1 MKVLVINCGSSSLKF
16 QFIDM
21 KDESVLAKGNV
32 ERIGIGGSFLK
43 YQPGEGDK
51 VTIEKDLKD
60 HREAMK
66 IVIDSLLDS
75 KVGVIKDVSEISAVG
90 HRVVHGGEFFSG
102 SVVIDDAVIKAL
114 EDCIEL
120 APIHNPPNL
129 MGIRACQEIMPKTPM
144 VGVFDTAFHHSIPKQ
159 AYMYGLP
166 YEVYEKYKVRKFGF
180 HGTSHKYVYYRLAE
194 IMGRDP
200 KNFKVI
206 TCHLGNGSS
215 VTAIKNGESIDTSL
229 GYTPLAGLPMGTRCG
244 DIDPAIVPFLM
255 EKEGMS
261 TKEISDYMNK
271 KSGVFGLSGVSSD
284 FRDLGEAAEKG
295 NERAQLALDV
305 FTYSVKK
312 FISTYVGILNGVD
325 AIVFTAGIG
334 ENDAYVREKVI
345 EGLDNLGIA
354 IDKDKNKV
362 RGKEVDITKDGAKV
376 KTFIIPTNE
385 ELMIARDT
393 QKLVK

>member
-1 MKVLVINCGSSSLKF
+1 MKF
-16 QFIDM
+16 QLINMVNED
-21 KDESVLAKGNV
+21 VVAKGNV
-32 ERIGIGGSFLK
+32 ERIGIEGSFMK
-43 YQPGEGDK
+43 YQPGDGDK
-51 VTIEKDLKD
+51 ITVEKDLKN
-60 HREAMK
+60 HKEAMK
-66 IVIDSLLDS
+66 IVIDALLDP
-75 KVGVIKDVSEISAVG
+75 KTGVIKNVDEITAVG

-129 MGIRACQEIMPKTPM
+129 MGIQACKEIMPNTPM
-144 VGVFDTAFHHSIPKQ
+144 VGVFDTAFHHSIPKH

-194 IMGRDP
+194 IMGKDP
-200 KNFKVI
+200 NNFKVI

-215 VTAIKNGESIDTSL
+215 ITAIKNGESIDTSL

-255 EKEGMS
+255 EKEGLS
-261 TKEISDYMNK
+261 TKEINDLMNK
-271 KSGVFGLSGVSSD
+271 KSGVLGLSGVSND
-284 FRDLGEAAEKG
+284 FRDLEEAAEKG

-305 FTYSVKK
+305 FIYSVKK

-325 AIVFTAGIG
+325 AVVFTAGIG
-334 ENDAYVREKVI
+334 ENDGYVREKAV
-345 EGLDNLGIA
+345 EGLDYLGIA
-354 IDKDKNKV
+354 IDKDKNNV
-362 RGKEVDITKDGAKV
+362 RGKEVDISKDGAKV
-376 KTFIIPTNE
+376 KTFIVPTNE
-385 ELMIARDT
+385 ELMIARET